1 MRVLLLSAAF
11 LVGLILMGISAAANA
26 QQMAAGAIED
36 RPGVSEAYQGDL
48 DHAIPRN
55 LQG

>member
-11 LVGLILMGISAAANA
+11 LFGLILMGISAASNA
-26 QQMAAGAIED
+26 QQLAARVIED
-36 RPGVSEAYQGDL
+36 PPSDSETYQGDL

-55 LQG
+55 VQG